1 MIKKQ
6 WMVAGLAIVAMAF
19 SGCAQAGLFPAAN
32 LTSVQLAESN
42 YKIVATDIEGESEA
56 AYLVGI
62 SFSSGMSS
70 QSVALHKVKGTG
82 MLYREAMDALW
93 RNYEE
98 THGPVVGKSL
108 ALVNVRYDAD
118 NLNLLAYTRAKLS
131 IRADVV
137 EFVDD

>member
-1 MIKKQ
+1 MRKKQ
-6 WMVAGLAIVAMAF
+6 WTVAGLAVLALTF
-19 SGCAQAGLFPAAN
+19 SGCAQAGMFAAAN
-32 LTSVQLAESN
+32 LTSVQLGAGN
-42 YKIVATDIEGESEA
+42 YKLVATDIEGEAEA
-56 AYLVGI
+56 AYLVGV

-70 QSVALHKVKGTG
+70 QSVALHRVKGTG
-82 MLYREAMDALW
+82 LLYREAMDALW

-108 ALVNVRYDAD
+108 ALINVRYDAD

-131 IRADVV
+131 IRADMV